1 MNRRTLGCLFELL
14 ETFLVTL
21 LIFLVVQLFVAQPY
35 RVQQASMEDTLMPDQ
50 FVLVDKITPNF
61 DDYHRTD
68 IVVFAPPAGW
78 SQDASGYQFVKRVIG
93 VGGDTVDIHGG
104 HVFVNGTQLTETYV
118 FENQPTEMPGGGART
133 WKLAP
138 GQLFVLGDHRQDSR
152 DSREFG
158 PIDRA
163 AVMGRAWLRYWPL
176 SEFGLVSQTRP
187 SAAASGS
194 PATGGSP
201 RASGSPAALK
211 AP

>member
-50 FVLVDKITPNF
+50 FVLVDKITPHF
-61 DDYHRTD
+61 DAYHRTD
-68 IVVFAPPAGW
+68 IIVFTPPAGW
-78 SQDASGYQFVKRVIG
+78 SQDASGAPFVKRVIG

-104 HVFVNGTQLTETYV
+104 HVFVNGAQLTEPYV
-118 FENQPTEMPGGGART
+118 FENQTTEMPDGGGKT

-138 GQLFVLGDHRQDSR
+138 GQLFVMGDHRQDSR

-158 PIDRA
+158 PIDNA
-163 AVMGRAWLRYWPL
+163 SVIGRAWLRYWPL
-176 SEFGLVSQTRP
+176 GQFGLVSQTKP
-187 SAAASGS
+187 STAASGS
-194 PATGGSP
+194 PAAAGSP
-201 RASGSPAALK
+201 RATGSPAASK
-211 AP
+211 TP